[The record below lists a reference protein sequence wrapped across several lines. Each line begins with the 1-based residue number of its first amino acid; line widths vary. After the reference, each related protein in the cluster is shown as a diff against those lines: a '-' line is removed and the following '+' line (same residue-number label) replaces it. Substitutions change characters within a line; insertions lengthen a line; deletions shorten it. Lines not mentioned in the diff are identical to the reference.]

1 MSAFLKNLSMAK
13 KLALLIGLFVTGMG
27 LFALLSHRTLA
38 TVKVNGPI
46 YHSIVEGK
54 DVVADVLPPP
64 EYVIEAYL
72 VVRQMLDETD
82 PTTLATLAQRGRA
95 LQTDY
100 ETRHAFW
107 ERELGSVAERD
118 ALLDASYRP
127 AVEFFRIRDAEV
139 VPAILAGKTEMARDL
154 VRTRLAPLYEEH
166 RRAIDDVVRLATERT
181 QVTERMAAETITRR
195 TTILF
200 LLGGGVLALVIL
212 GGWILTTVITRPL
225 ATAVNVANRL
235 AEGDVDVRVE
245 STSRD
250 EPGQLLQAMDRVIQ
264 STRQKVDAAATIAKG
279 DLTVAVALLSDK
291 DALGSALQGMVA
303 KLSQMIGEVRVGANA
318 LSSAASQVSSTSQV
332 LSQGTSEQAAS
343 VEETTSSLEQMTASI
358 SKNADNSRQLEQ
370 AALKA
375 ARDGEESGKAVVDTV
390 TAMKAIAEKI
400 SIVEEIAY
408 QTNLLALNAAIEAAR
423 AGEHGKG
430 FAVVATEVRKL
441 AERSQTAAKEIGG
454 LAASSVKVAERSGQ
468 LLLELVPAIRKSADT
483 VQEVAAATAEQSA
496 GVAQINRAL
505 TGVDQVTQRNASAAE
520 ELASTAEE
528 MASQAESLEQL
539 MAFFRVNGIAAAPR
553 HVPASATRPAAPK
566 PAPKTA
572 DGNGPGNGH
581 KPFALAHDD
590 RGFTR
595 F

>member
-1 MSAFLKNLSMAK
+1 MLSNMT
-13 KLALLIGLFVTGMG
+13 IGKRLG
-27 LFALLSHRTLA
+27 LA
-38 TVKVNGPI
+38 TGILLTLMILVAAGGYWGTRTTAGAARSITEEEAPELTAALETRALSLTLRRFEKDVFLNVATPEKVADYTTKWKNARQTMDQNLAKLDRTANDETERGALRDIRTDLITYEAGFERILGQIHDGKIATPADANAALADVKDAIRGVEGIADSLAQIQINHIQAKGVSAEKAAGRATSLI
-46 YHSIVEGK
+46 VLASIVAAIFGLIIS
-54 DVVADVLPPP
+54 VL
-64 EYVIEAYL
+64 L
-72 VVRQMLDETD
+72 
-82 PTTLATLAQRGRA
+82 
-95 LQTDY
+95 
-100 ETRHAFW
+100 
-107 ERELGSVAERD
+107 
-118 ALLDASYRP
+118 
-127 AVEFFRIRDAEV
+127 
-139 VPAILAGKTEMARDL
+139 
-154 VRTRLAPLYEEH
+154 
-166 RRAIDDVVRLATERT
+166 
-181 QVTERMAAETITRR
+181 TI
-195 TTILF
+195 
-200 LLGGGVLALVIL
+200 G
-212 GGWILTTVITRPL
+212 ITRPL
-225 ATAVNVANRL
+225 ATAVAAADKVAQ
-235 AEGDVDVRVE
+235 GDVDVQFNVGRKDEVGDVLTAMHRMIA
-245 STSRD
+245 STKS
-250 EPGQLLQAMDRVIQ
+250 
-264 STRQKVDAAATIAKG
+264 KVDAAVRIAGG
-279 DLTVAVALLSDK
+279 DLTTAVTPASDR
-291 DALGSALQGMVA
+291 DALGNALQGMVA
-303 KLSQMIGEVRVGANA
+303 KLSQVIGEVRAGANA
-318 LSSAASQVSSTSQV
+318 LSSAATQVSSTSQS

-370 AALKA
+370 SAVKA

-390 TAMKAIAEKI
+390 AAMKAIAEKI

-496 GVAQINRAL
+496 GVSQINRAL

-539 MAFFRVNGIAAAPR
+539 MAFFRVSGLAETN
-553 HVPASATRPAAPK
+553 K
-566 PAPKTA
+566 PAPVKHVTPSA
-572 DGNGPGNGH
+572 PKSAKSEGNGH
-581 KPFALAHDD
+581 KSHGHAVAVAHDD

>member
-1 MSAFLKNLSMAK
+1 MLQNISIGKRLGLATGLLLLLMTLVAAAGFWGASATARATRDITQEEAPELVEAMDARASTLTLRRFEKDVFLNIASPDKVADYVTKWENARREIDNTLAKLDRTASDEDERAQLRDIRTGLNTYEGAFQGVTSQIRAGRITTPADANAAIADAKDAIRAVEALADSMAD
-13 KLALLIGLFVTGMG
+13 LQQ
-27 LFALLSHRTLA
+27 SHILRKGA
-38 TVKVNGPI
+38 
-46 YHSIVEGK
+46 
-54 DVVADVLPPP
+54 
-64 EYVIEAYL
+64 
-72 VVRQMLDETD
+72 
-82 PTTLATLAQRGRA
+82 
-95 LQTDY
+95 
-100 ETRHAFW
+100 
-107 ERELGSVAERD
+107 VAER
-118 ALLDASYRP
+118 AVSRANTMIIFASIVAAVFGLVVSILL
-127 AVEFFRIRDAEV
+127 
-139 VPAILAGKTEMARDL
+139 T
-154 VRTRLAPLYEEH
+154 
-166 RRAIDDVVRLATERT
+166 
-181 QVTERMAAETITRR
+181 
-195 TTILF
+195 
-200 LLGGGVLALVIL
+200 LG
-212 GGWILTTVITRPL
+212 ITRPL
-225 ATAVNVANRL
+225 ATAVQAADRVAQ
-235 AEGDVDVRVE
+235 GDVDVQFSVGR
-245 STSRD
+245 RD
-250 EPGQLLQAMDRVIQ
+250 EVGDVLTAMQRMIA
-264 STRQKVDAAATIAKG
+264 STKAKVDAAVKIAGG
-279 DLTVAVALLSDK
+279 DLTTAVTPASER
-291 DALGSALQGMVA
+291 DALGNALQGMVA
-303 KLSQMIGEVRVGANA
+303 KLSQVIGEVRAGANA
-318 LSSAASQVSSTSQV
+318 LSSAATQVSSTSQS

-370 AALKA
+370 SAVKA

-390 TAMKAIAEKI
+390 GAMKAIAEKI

-468 LLLELVPAIRKSADT
+468 LLTELVPAIRKSADT

-539 MAFFRVNGIAAAPR
+539 MAFFRVQGIAE
-553 HVPASATRPAAPK
+553 TQRPAAAKHAPA
-566 PAPKTA
+566 PAPKA
-572 DGNGPGNGH
+572 PAKPDGNGH
-581 KPFALAHDD
+581 KSHAVALAHDD